1 MFKTTLLFLAAAFAL
16 LGSSGCS
23 SIMTHTGSHQ
33 GYYPGTRAAMDM
45 LRDDETPW
53 NMIPLASIDL
63 PFSAVLDTL
72 LLPYDYYHK
81 NSDATAKR
89 DRMLHQETSHYAD
102 R

>member
-1 MFKTTLLFLAAAFAL
+1 MFKNSLFFLAAAFAL
-16 LGSSGCS
+16 LGGSGCS
-23 SIMTHTGSHQ
+23 SIMTHTGNHQ

-72 LLPYDYYHK
+72 LLPYDYYHQD
-81 NSDATAKR
+81 SDATANR
-89 DRMLHQETSHYAD
+89 DRLLHQETSHYAD